1 MTSAPVRAP
10 GRRAGCLQVG
20 ERGAGGEVEGVP
32 PSFDMTTEAASM
44 GSSGKPGW
52 GTARQAGGQAAPV
65 SYTGSRFGGTAGSTR
80 PP

>member
-1 MTSAPVRAP
+1 M
-10 GRRAGCLQVG
+10 
-20 ERGAGGEVEGVP
+20 P
-32 PSFDMTTEAASM
+32 PSFGTTTEAASM

-52 GTARQAGGQAAPV
+52 GTARQAGSQAAPV